1 MVFFQN
7 LSSTINMFVI
17 TLIQLLISIYSYI
30 KVKKDAIFSMLIN
43 ALIFLYT
50 IISQILLAFVYKISN
65 YQWFVYSSI
74 CTFIIYE
81 LIGKFIIKRKRI
93 KQANFYMSH
102 FYITIVIV
110 ISLIFNFQEF
120 TNDIFDWVVLT
131 IICIY
136 SMYKYKDSS
145 EALVFKY
152 VSYITTGITLYVIS
166 NYIGMINDVKLLIPS
181 IISLL
186 FLSIDSKLK
195 LQSDMDEIFKIALY
209 IVSYLCI
216 SFMQGIGAIIGA
228 IVLTVIISIFN
239 YLQGNNKTSYS
250 LANQIVHFIGL
261 IIVGLISF
269 NRKNLDPFAIKVIY
283 LSVAILSSMCA
294 IIKDKKEILTITSG
308 IYLLMTAISIQNKY
322 FGAIIFLIWNMYN
335 YFIIFNEANYK
346 EGFKVAIYINL
357 LVLYNFIIG
366 DLNVN
371 NFATIRLLGYLIC
384 AMAISDSIEKWING
398 PVKEIAVSLINLV
411 ALTMYLNNL
420 DGMLFTLILVG
431 LIFYS
436 YYKKS
441 GNLFIVIIANIIV
454 NIFVLTRKFW
464 FSVPWWVYLLV
475 VGSVLIAFAVKNEA
489 NENKSIPK
497 GIVDNIK
504 SIKEKIDKGI

>member
-1 MVFFQN
+1 
-7 LSSTINMFVI
+7 
-17 TLIQLLISIYSYI
+17 
-30 KVKKDAIFSMLIN
+30 
-43 ALIFLYT
+43 
-50 IISQILLAFVYKISN
+50 
-65 YQWFVYSSI
+65 
-74 CTFIIYE
+74 
-81 LIGKFIIKRKRI
+81 
-93 KQANFYMSH
+93 
-102 FYITIVIV
+102 
-110 ISLIFNFQEF
+110 
-120 TNDIFDWVVLT
+120 
-131 IICIY
+131 
-136 SMYKYKDSS
+136 MYKYKDSS

-239 YLQGNNKTSYS
+239 YLQGNNKTAYN

-269 NRKNLDPFAIKVIY
+269 NGKNLDPFTIKVIY
-283 LSVAILSSMCA
+283 LSVAIVSSMCA

-384 AMAISDSIEKWING
+384 AMAISDSIKKWIDG
-398 PVKEIAVSLINLV
+398 PIKEIVVSLINLF

-504 SIKEKIDKGI
+504 SIKERIDKGI